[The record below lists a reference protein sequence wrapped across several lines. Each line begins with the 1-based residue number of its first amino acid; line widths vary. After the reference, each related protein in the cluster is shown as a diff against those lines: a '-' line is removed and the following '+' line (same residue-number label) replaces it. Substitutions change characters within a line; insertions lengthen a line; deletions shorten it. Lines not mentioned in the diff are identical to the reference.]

1 MRALRSISSLALA
14 VGTAATLHGV
24 GPAATSPT
32 VWVGSESEFA
42 AAVYRLA
49 GSGGHIVLR
58 PGTYRG
64 TLVVPPRSGA
74 RLQIEGR
81 PGTVVERVVLGGV
94 DNVSIGRMRVSPVGG
109 DAGVEVIESRHVELH
124 DLFVTAQGTR
134 RSASIRIP
142 DSRRVTIRDSE
153 FAHCGDRSPLFANCV
168 LVLDWATDV
177 VIEDSWFHDCEG
189 CDFVHGR
196 FGSRLTI
203 RRNRFERALPC
214 RIGRVRCGHQ
224 DLIEL
229 FAGRRL
235 RVEGNRFGVYRV
247 GGAQLYLTG
256 PMSDVVVANNVF
268 RGYDRRVPGYRA
280 RIGLIVGSAGTGPV
294 PRYVRIVNNTILT
307 GSRRSDGYAGSLRMS
322 SRYGGLPKRVRPIVA
337 NNVIGVLERPNRVCS
352 TARLAASN
360 VIVRG
365 SACSRSDVIGSP
377 NLDRRGRPTGDSD
390 LLIDRANRHWAPR
403 EDLTGR
409 RRGRAPDV
417 GAYEYD
423 GD

>member
-1 MRALRSISSLALA
+1 MPARRFIAALA
-14 VGTAATLHGV
+14 VVVVAATTHASSS
-24 GPAATSPT
+24 AATPAT
-32 VWVGSESEFA
+32 VWVGSESEVA

-49 GSGGHIVLR
+49 ATGGHIVLR

-74 RLQIEGR
+74 RLRIDGR
-81 PGTVVERVVLGGV
+81 PGTLVERVLLDHA
-94 DNVSIGRMRVSPVGG
+94 DNVSVGRMRVSPVDG
-109 DAGVEVIESRHVELH
+109 DAGVDVIQSRHVELH
-124 DLFVTAQGTR
+124 DLFVTAQGTA
-134 RSASIRIP
+134 RSASVRIP
-142 DSRRVTIRDSE
+142 DSQHVTIRDSE
-153 FAHCGDRSPLFANCV
+153 FAHCGDRSPVFVNCL

-177 VIEDSWFHDCEG
+177 LIEDSWFHDCAG

-214 RIGRVRCGHQ
+214 RIGRARCGHQ

-268 RGYDRRVPGYRA
+268 LGYDRRVRGYRA
-280 RIGLIVGSAGTGPV
+280 RIGLIVGSAGPGPV
-294 PRYVRIVNNTILT
+294 PRYVRVVNNTILT
-307 GSRRSDGYAGSLRMS
+307 GARRSDGYSGSLRMS

-337 NNVIGVLERPNRVCS
+337 NNVIGVLDRPNRVCS

-360 VIVRG
+360 VVLRG
-365 SACSRSDVIGSP
+365 TPCSHSDVVGPP
-377 NLDRRGRPTGDSD
+377 NLDRHGRPTSGSD
-390 LLIDRANRHWAPR
+390 LLIDRANRHYAPR
-403 EDLTGR
+403 FDLAGH
-409 RRGRAPDV
+409 RRGSSPDI
-417 GAYEYD
+417 GAFEYVD
-423 GD
+423 

>member
-1 MRALRSISSLALA
+1 
-14 VGTAATLHGV
+14 
-24 GPAATSPT
+24 
-32 VWVGSESEFA
+32 
-42 AAVYRLA
+42 
-49 GSGGHIVLR
+49 VLR

-64 TLVVPPRSGA
+64 TLVVPPRAGG

-81 PGTVVERVVLGGV
+81 PGTVVERIVLGGV
-94 DNVSIGRMRVSPVGG
+94 DNVSVGRMRISPVAG
-109 DAGVEVIESRHVELH
+109 DAGVEVVGSRHVELH
-124 DLFVTAQGTR
+124 DLVVTAQGTR

-142 DSRRVTIRDSE
+142 DSHGVTIRDSE

-168 LVLDWATDV
+168 LVLDWASDV
-177 VIEDSWFHDCEG
+177 VIEDNWFHDCEG

-196 FGSRLTI
+196 FGARLTI
-203 RRNRFERALPC
+203 RGNRFERALPC

-224 DLIEL
+224 DLVEL

-360 VIVRG
+360 VIMRG
-365 SACSRSDVIGSP
+365 SACSRSDVVGWP
-377 NLDRRGRPTGDSD
+377 NLDRRGRPTVDSD

-403 EDLTGR
+403 ADLTGR

-423 GD
+423 GN

>member
-1 MRALRSISSLALA
+1 M
-14 VGTAATLHGV
+14 
-24 GPAATSPT
+24 
-32 VWVGSESEFA
+32 
-42 AAVYRLA
+42 
-49 GSGGHIVLR
+49 LR
-58 PGTYRG
+58 PGAYG
-64 TLVVPPRSGA
+64 TLVVPPRSGTLL
-74 RLQIEGR
+74 RIEGM
-81 PGTVVERVVLGGV
+81 PGTVVERVVLDGV
-94 DNVSIGRMRVSPVGG
+94 RNASVGPLRVSPVTG
-109 DAGVEVIESRHVELH
+109 DAGVEVSESRRIELH

-134 RSASIRIP
+134 RSAAVSIP
-142 DSRRVTIRDSE
+142 DSHGVTIRDSE
-153 FAHCGDRSPLFANCV
+153 FAHCGDRSPAFVNCL

-177 VIEDSWFHDCEG
+177 VIEGNWFHDCAG

-203 RRNRFERALPC
+203 RNNRFERALPC

-224 DLIEL
+224 DLVEL

-268 RGYDRRVPGYRA
+268 FGYDRRVPGYRA

-307 GSRRSDGYAGSLRMS
+307 GSRRNDGYAGSLRMS
-322 SRYGGLPKRVRPIVA
+322 SRYGGLPRRVRPILA

-352 TARLAASN
+352 TARLAVSN
-360 VIVRG
+360 VVVRG
-365 SACSRSDVIGSP
+365 EPCSRSDVVGSP
-377 NLDRRGRPTGDSD
+377 NLDRRGRPTAVSD

-403 EDLTGR
+403 YDVVGR

-417 GAYEYD
+417 GAYEYA